1 MDDGGLT
8 YTICEDDSPLASAP
22 LVEPC
27 CACDEAKYEVIFEGL
42 WSRHTHP
49 KDFPVDEWQTQFSH
63 LIGASHSI
71 DYDLWKYGE
80 LASPA
85 LTMLAVTGQTKK
97 LEIDMKRSS
106 KNIRSV
112 IKARGLNQRSNV
124 VGRSFA
130 VFRTDSTNHLLS
142 LVSKIIPS
150 PDWIVGLSLENLCL
164 TNCSWVDSRIIDLDP
179 WDAGINSGV
188 TYQNPG
194 EETMPRE
201 AIHRITSCNP
211 DDERS
216 PFYDPTC
223 APLKPVARL
232 HILKQREYKKQC
244 PNSGGPAGGMPLNPS
259 WGTPTAGQINGG
271 GNGAPEEDIYS
282 GTGIGPTKMEEAG
295 GLDYGSAG
303 SGTYNDYGSSYSS
316 SSSSSYSGSSSSSY
330 KDSSN
335 PCQVGS
341 VGYSLLIG
349 QGNTIIALKI
359 IKVKTY
365 FSLKNKVFILG
376 NLLYTVWI

>member
-1 MDDGGLT
+1 MST
-8 YTICEDDSPLASAP
+8 SS
-22 LVEPC
+22 
-27 CACDEAKYEVIFEGL
+27 
-42 WSRHTHP
+42 

-124 VGRSFA
+124 VGRTFA

-164 TNCSWVDSRIIDLDP
+164 ANCSWVDSRIIDLYP

-188 TYQNPG
+188 TYQAAG

-244 PNSGGPAGGMPLNPS
+244 ANGAGGGGLGAGLPLNPS

-271 GNGAPEEDIYS
+271 GSGGEEDIYS
-282 GTGIGPTKMEEAG
+282 GTGIGPTKMEEPG
-295 GLDYGSAG
+295 GLDYGSSA

-316 SSSSSYSGSSSSSY
+316 SSSSAY

-335 PCQVGS
+335 PCQVGKS
-341 VGYSLLIG
+341 SAFHLHSCISCLVTFQVTDWSP
-349 QGNTIIALKI
+349 
-359 IKVKTY
+359 
-365 FSLKNKVFILG
+365 
-376 NLLYTVWI
+376 